1 MSDTLKKKMETVIHG
16 YTEADLMKLHPS
28 SLRSILRERT
38 HHTIEV
44 MIYRILDG
52 KMNKPPVLGL
62 QAKKVLDIWRKRGLP
77 VNSPDIQWC
86 IRYVEIADKLNAG
99 HTVSLGTEL
108 PAPFSDTEMRTVK
121 KLLYERRSIRQFT
134 DKPVPEDMLNQIVQA
149 GVMAPQGCNVGS
161 TRFIVMRD
169 PKQWK
174 LVRSDIP
181 IENGVMIVICTD
193 MLVYNPEGIDERGWS
208 PARFPHN
215 IYFDAAAAADH
226 MCLMAHAL
234 GLGACWLTHGEETQ
248 KKIREYFDLPETFT
262 SRCHI
267 IVGWP
272 DEAPIK
278 SGRSSIEDTIIEKG
292 E

>member
-1 MSDTLKKKMETVIHG
+1 MELVIHG

-44 MIYRILDG
+44 MIYRILNG
-52 KMNKPPVLGL
+52 EMSKPPNFGL
-62 QAKKVLDIWRKRGLP
+62 QAKRVLDIWRKRGLP
-77 VNSPDIQWC
+77 MNSPDIRWC
-86 IRYVEIADKLNAG
+86 VEYVELADKMNAG
-99 HTVSLGTEL
+99 HTLRLEAEL
-108 PAPFSDTEMRTVK
+108 PTSFSDTEMRTVK
-121 KLLYERRSIRQFT
+121 KLLYERRSIRQFI
-134 DKPVPEDMLNQIVQA
+134 DKPVPEQMVNEIIQA
-149 GVMAPQGCNVGS
+149 GLMAPQGCNVGS
-161 TRFIVMRD
+161 TRFIVMRN
-169 PKQWK
+169 PEQWK

-181 IENGVMIVICTD
+181 VDNGVIILVCTD
-193 MLVYNPEGIDERGWS
+193 MLVYNPEGIDDRGWS

-248 KKIREYFDLPETFT
+248 KKIREYFGLPETFT

-272 DEAPIK
+272 GEAPIK
-278 SGRSSIEDTIIEKG
+278 SGRTSIEDAIIKSE
-292 E
+292 